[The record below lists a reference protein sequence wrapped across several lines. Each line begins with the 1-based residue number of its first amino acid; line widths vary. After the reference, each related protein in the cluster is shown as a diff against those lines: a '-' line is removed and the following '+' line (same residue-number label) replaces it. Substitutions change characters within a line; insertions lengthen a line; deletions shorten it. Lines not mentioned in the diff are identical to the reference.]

1 MFIRYLRAFSF
12 FSLVSALTFV
22 ANAQITSQI
31 PAVPGKLIDV
41 GGHKMHLLCTGQ
53 GSPTVVVEAGIG
65 DISTDW
71 LFIQTAVGKF
81 TRICTYDRP
90 GYAWS
95 EPGPLPRTYPQINL
109 DLHELLAV
117 AKEHGPFVLVGHSFG
132 GPLVRSY
139 TKIYPSEVAGL
150 LLVDTI
156 HEDQRIPIMGKAV
169 LLRGDAKGR
178 AFPAARRA
186 VQPGDPKPQ
195 FSPATTDP
203 VESPLDKLPPANQT
217 IDQWAI
223 AQPNLRIM
231 AQSELE
237 WSPESLAL
245 MAASPQK
252 GSLGARPLLVVTRKD
267 GGYDN
272 NLDVPAVELEQ
283 ERLALQKKLV
293 ELSTDG
299 VQRILPCGHNMHI
312 ECPDALTDAI
322 RAVVNAV
329 RSHSRLSAGGVP
341 SAGGVE

>member
-1 MFIRYLRAFSF
+1 MSLRAVV
-12 FSLVSALTFV
+12 SLFLLSVLLLVAST
-22 ANAQITSQI
+22 ANAQKDSSI
-31 PAVPGKLIDV
+31 PANPGKLIDV
-41 GGHKMHLLCTGQ
+41 GGHRMHLLCSGT

-71 LFIQTAVGKF
+71 VFIQTAVSKF

-109 DLHELLAV
+109 DLHELLAA

-139 TKIYPSEVAGL
+139 AKIYPNEVAGL

-156 HEDQRIPIMGKAV
+156 HEDQRIPIMNKAV

-178 AFPAARRA
+178 AFPAPRRTM
-186 VQPGDPKPQ
+186 QPDDPKPQ
-195 FSPATTDP
+195 FGPATTAP
-203 VESPLDKLPPANQT
+203 VEPPLDKLPPTNQK
-217 IDQWAI
+217 IDQWAV

-252 GSLGARPLLVVTRKD
+252 SSLGARPLIVLTRKD

-272 NLDVPAVELEQ
+272 NLDVPAAELEQ
-283 ERLALQKKLV
+283 ERLSLQNKLV
-293 ELSTDG
+293 ELSANG
-299 VQRILPCGHNMHI
+299 AHRILPCGHNMHI
-312 ECPDALTDAI
+312 ECPDSLADAI
-322 RAVVNAV
+322 RTVVNSIRTGHKLTVTNGA
-329 RSHSRLSAGGVP
+329 S
-341 SAGGVE
+341 

>member
-1 MFIRYLRAFSF
+1 MSLRVVVSLFRFSVLLLIA
-12 FSLVSALTFV
+12 ST
-22 ANAQITSQI
+22 ANAQKDSSI
-31 PAVPGKLIDV
+31 PANPGKLIDV
-41 GGHKMHLLCTGQ
+41 GGHRMHLLCTGQ

-71 LFIQTAVGKF
+71 VLIQTAVSKF

-109 DLHELLAV
+109 DLHELLAA
-117 AKEHGPFVLVGHSFG
+117 AKERGPFVLVGHSFG
-132 GPLVRSY
+132 GPLARSY

-156 HEDQRIPIMGKAV
+156 HEDQRIPIMNKAV

-186 VQPGDPKPQ
+186 MQPEDPKPQ
-195 FSPATTDP
+195 FGPPTTEA
-203 VESPLDKLPPANQT
+203 VEPPLDKLPLANQK
-217 IDQWAI
+217 IDQWAV

-252 GSLGARPLLVVTRKD
+252 GSLGARPLIVLTRKD

-272 NLDVPAVELEQ
+272 SLDVPAAELEQ

-312 ECPDALTDAI
+312 ECPGALADAI
-322 RAVVNAV
+322 HAVVNAV
-329 RSHSRLSAGGVP
+329 RNHSRLAAGV
-341 SAGGVE
+341 